1 MVRPRRKSLFS
12 VVAIAAALVV
22 FPSISGADSTAPPVV
37 TTGAA
42 TNVTNVA
49 AQLNGTITTNDD
61 AGATYSFEWGQ
72 TNTYGN
78 TTAPKQ
84 TSAADTTEAASDQL
98 ASLTPGTTYHYK
110 LCATN
115 GPPVS
120 GSDCGGDQAF
130 PPPHHPDITTTPPTA
145 GHKKN
150 APPHGTGKP
159 NGDHQPWGF

>member
-22 FPSISGADSTAPPVV
+22 FPPISGADSTAPPVV

-61 AGATYSFEWGQ
+61 AGASYSFEWGQ
-72 TNTYGN
+72 TTAYGGG

-84 TSAADTTEAASDQL
+84 TSAADTTEAGSDQL
-98 ASLTPGTTYHYK
+98 T
-110 LCATN
+110 
-115 GPPVS
+115 
-120 GSDCGGDQAF
+120 
-130 PPPHHPDITTTPPTA
+130 
-145 GHKKN
+145 
-150 APPHGTGKP
+150 
-159 NGDHQPWGF
+159 